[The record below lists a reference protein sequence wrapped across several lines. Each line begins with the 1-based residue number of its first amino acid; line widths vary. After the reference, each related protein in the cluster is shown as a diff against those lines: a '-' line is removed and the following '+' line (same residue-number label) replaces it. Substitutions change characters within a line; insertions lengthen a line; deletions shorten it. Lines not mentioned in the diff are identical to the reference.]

1 MARKKGLTN
10 QQIASLFEDS
20 DEEGD
25 NLNNLFSKQEQEEA
39 NQEQADSD
47 TTGGTWDEKNLD
59 LDFELDDDDNEDI
72 RDSEYQKSNLDSKCF
87 SEDSRSGVHF
97 ISNFCF

>member
-72 RDSEYQKSNLDSKCF
+72 RDSKYQKSNLDSNVIDVDH
-87 SEDSRSGVHF
+87 S
-97 ISNFCF
+97 I

>member
-1 MARKKGLTN
+1 MARKKGLSK

-20 DEEGD
+20 DEEED
-25 NLNNLFSKQEQEEA
+25 NLNSLFSKQELEEA
-39 NQEQADSD
+39 NQEQAVPDS
-47 TTGGTWDEKNLD
+47 TGGSDDEENLD
-59 LDFELDDDDNEDI
+59 LDFELDNDDNEDI

-97 ISNFCF
+97 ISNFCY